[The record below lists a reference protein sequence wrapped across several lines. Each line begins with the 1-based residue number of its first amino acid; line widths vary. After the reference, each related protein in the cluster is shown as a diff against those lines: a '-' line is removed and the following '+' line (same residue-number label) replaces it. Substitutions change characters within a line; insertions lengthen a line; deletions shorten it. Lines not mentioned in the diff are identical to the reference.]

1 MHFFEFMT
9 AAMAFS
15 TAGFIVHSFFSYL
28 KFRRT
33 NAVGGGKSKD
43 YEELAEAFQHYIRKT
58 NKRIEHLEA
67 ITTHPDELLEG
78 KNAKAPLLDEL
89 ESNGVSDSE
98 FSGLKN
104 RLENR

>member
-1 MHFFEFMT
+1 MHFFEFLT
-9 AAMAFS
+9 IAMAFS
-15 TAGFIVHSFFSYL
+15 TGGFIVHSFFSYL

-33 NAVGGGKSKD
+33 NAIGGGKTKD

-67 ITTHPDELLEG
+67 INTQTDVKYEQLAEQDEHDFYPSG
-78 KNAKAPLLDEL
+78 
-89 ESNGVSDSE
+89 
-98 FSGLKN
+98 GLKN